1 MRRAWLGLMLLLL
14 SLSPGFAQR
23 GSVLRESEPAE
34 QPAPAE
40 LPPDNSVT
48 ATPLPPP
55 DQEMQPDD
63 GGNAQPPLIL
73 YPPQEPDPGQ
83 VPNGQVP
90 NGQVPNGQA
99 PGSGK
104 QAQPQGQPQRGGWV
118 QMGTATLQALDKV
131 NARNETLM
139 VKVGDVAHFGTLDI
153 AVRGCFVRS
162 PDRPADA
169 TAFLVIRDQ
178 RADGPAFT
186 GWMVRSAPYMSM
198 LAHPL
203 YDVRVTGC
211 S

>member
-63 GGNAQPPLIL
+63 SGNAQPPMVL
-73 YPPQEPDPGQ
+73 YPLQEPNPGQAPSGQ
-83 VPNGQVP
+83 VPNGQI
-90 NGQVPNGQA
+90 
-99 PGSGK
+99 PGGGK

-131 NARNETLM
+131 NARSETLV

-178 RADGPAFT
+178 RADAPAFT

>member
-34 QPAPAE
+34 QPVRAE

-90 NGQVPNGQA
+90 SGQV

-131 NARNETLM
+131 NARGESLV